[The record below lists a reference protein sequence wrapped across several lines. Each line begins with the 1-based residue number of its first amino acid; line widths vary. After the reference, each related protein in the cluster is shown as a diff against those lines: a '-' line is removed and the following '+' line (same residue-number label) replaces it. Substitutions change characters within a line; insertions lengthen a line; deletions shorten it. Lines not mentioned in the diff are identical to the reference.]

1 MNKHAAHFSQLGFS
15 AFQFQQFDSQ
25 PFLKPSDGVAD
36 RGLGAIELFR
46 CRRKAVQLND
56 GSQDFPFIE
65 SGVQE

>member
-1 MNKHAAHFSQLGFS
+1 MNKHAAHFRQLGIS

-46 CRRKAVQLND
+46 CKRKAAQLHD
-56 GSQDFPFIE
+56 GLQGFPFIE
-65 SGVQE
+65 SSVQE

>member
-46 CRRKAVQLND
+46 
-56 GSQDFPFIE
+56 
-65 SGVQE
+65 